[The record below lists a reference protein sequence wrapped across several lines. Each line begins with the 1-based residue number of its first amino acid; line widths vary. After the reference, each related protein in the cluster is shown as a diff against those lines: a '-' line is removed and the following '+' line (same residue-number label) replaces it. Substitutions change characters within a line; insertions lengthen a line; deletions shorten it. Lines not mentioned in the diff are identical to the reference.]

1 VKVSSNNKNDGQGAE
16 KSAEDFIDRYYDKQ
30 EVLQLLH
37 ISSRT
42 LQEWRDQNLI
52 TYFKI
57 GQKSYYLKESI
68 NKLIADRTISAK
80 TNSGSEENIKK
91 EAIPENDKD
100 LLTDT
105 GPSKTPESKQQEFV
119 TKIWDPIPGY
129 LYPILVILIYFLPYA
144 DDILKGERIDIF
156 YLFLPLMAGI
166 VIGVPFI
173 LFHTGIKSLKKY
185 ITSKNSLKKGE
196 NNKHSS

>member
-1 VKVSSNNKNDGQGAE
+1 MCTDKTISSNTIKGLSEISQNHSVPE
-16 KSAEDFIDRYYDKQ
+16 KEKIITDDTID
-30 EVLQLLH
+30 
-37 ISSRT
+37 SSRKDIIEQK
-42 LQEWRDQNLI
+42 LLI
-52 TYFKI
+52 
-57 GQKSYYLKESI
+57 
-68 NKLIADRTISAK
+68 
-80 TNSGSEENIKK
+80 
-91 EAIPENDKD
+91 
-100 LLTDT
+100 
-105 GPSKTPESKQQEFV
+105 
-119 TKIWDPIPGY
+119 KIWDPIPGY

>member
-1 VKVSSNNKNDGQGAE
+1 MKISKNILKKGKPTPGTKE
-16 KSAEDFIDRYYDKQ
+16 FNDRYLDKQ
-30 EVLQLLH
+30 EVLQTFK

-42 LQEWRDQNLI
+42 LQTWRDCYDVVFIRIGNKTYYLRESLDNLI
-52 TYFKI
+52 ASNSI
-57 GQKSYYLKESI
+57 SNEIAVDPGPIIQEEALPGEVKESPSE
-68 NKLIADRTISAK
+68 TI
-80 TNSGSEENIKK
+80 TTQ
-91 EAIPENDKD
+91 P
-100 LLTDT
+100 TDT
-105 GPSKTPESKQQEFV
+105 RQPKLLI
-119 TKIWDPIPGY
+119 KIWDPIPGY
-129 LYPILVILIYFLPYA
+129 LYPILAILIYFLPYA
-144 DDILKGERIDIF
+144 DDIMRGEKIDIF